1 MARPAP
7 RHWPGE
13 RLSPGRPPWPEPAA
27 APRSAARQFVS
38 PGAGEPWGI
47 YAAVPFCRAKCSFCN
62 FASGVFS
69 PALWPRYLAALEREV
84 GLTLAA
90 VAPGTRPVVDT
101 IYCGGGTPTLLA
113 PADLMALAETLRG
126 SFSVAAE
133 AEFTCEA
140 MPGTVDAAVCAAM
153 AEAGINRVSLGVQ
166 SWLPEEARRVGRNHS
181 PASIH
186 SDLARLRAC
195 GLGNLSLDLIAGLPR
210 QTAASWRESVRRTVD
225 SGVPHVS
232 VYLFEL
238 DAESR
243 LGGEILAG
251 GTRYGA
257 AEMPD
262 PDETADWYEAA
273 AETLGQAGL
282 AQYEIS
288 NFARPGF
295 ASRHNERYW
304 LRRPYLGFGLEAH
317 SFLRAGGAVDPI
329 RPSPAGAA
337 SFDAGSGSAL
347 RWGNTAAMEEY
358 LAAVEA
364 GRRPVEQQMTLTP
377 AQQLEEALFLG
388 LRRNAGVEWA
398 ALREEFGDEPVESKQ
413 VVAAELAA
421 AGCLDDRNG
430 QVALTARGRLLANEV
445 FERFLA

>member
-1 MARPAP
+1 MAAGLRPA
-7 RHWPGE
+7 E
-13 RLSPGRPPWPEPAA
+13 PPALRA
-27 APRSAARQFVS
+27 APRS
-38 PGAGEPWGI
+38 GAGEPWGI

-62 FASGVFS
+62 FASGVFA

-84 GLTLAA
+84 GLTLTA
-90 VAPGTRPVVDT
+90 VAPGTRPAADT
-101 IYCGGGTPTLLA
+101 IYWGGGTPTLLP
-113 PADLMALAETLRG
+113 PADLTALAKMLRG
-126 SFSVAAE
+126 AFSVAAG

-166 SWLPEEARRVGRNHS
+166 SWLPEEARRVGRNHT
-181 PASIH
+181 PASIR

-195 GLGNLSLDLIAGLPR
+195 GLGNLSLDLIAGLPG

-243 LGGEILAG
+243 LGAEILAG

-317 SFLRAGGAVDPI
+317 SFLRQPEA
-329 RPSPAGAA
+329 R
-337 SFDAGSGSAL
+337 
-347 RWGNTAAMEEY
+347 RWGNTADMREY
-358 LAAVEA
+358 LTAVEA
-364 GRRPVEQQMTLTP
+364 GRPPVAEQTALTP
-377 AQQLEEALFLG
+377 AQALEEALFLG

-398 ALREEFGDEPVESKQ
+398 ALREEFGGEPVESKQ

-421 AGCLDDRNG
+421 AGCLEERNG